1 MAPRSLNLFALP
13 DVPLVQSGDD
23 LAALIVEGVARA
35 NDSLHDG
42 DIIVIAQKIVSKS
55 EDRIVALDSVTPSG
69 RALELARETDKD
81 ARLVELILSE
91 SDHVVRYRRGVLIV
105 AHRLGYVLANAGID
119 RSNVGPDESRER
131 VLLLPRDPDASCA
144 QIRDR
149 LRDIVGVNVAI
160 VVNDSLGRAWRNGT
174 TGVALGASGLP
185 ALLDL
190 RGQEDLFGRPLEAT
204 QLGLADEIAS
214 AASLLQ
220 GQADEGTPIV
230 VVRGM
235 DFAEPPV
242 DAGTLI
248 RSSEDDLFR

>member
-13 DVPLVQSGDD
+13 GVPLVQPGDD
-23 LAALIVEGVARA
+23 IATLIVEGVARA
-35 NDSLHDG
+35 GDSLRDG
-42 DIIVIAQKIVSKS
+42 DIIVIAQKVVSKS
-55 EDRIVALDSVTPSG
+55 EDRIVALKTVTPSD
-69 RALELARETDKD
+69 RAVELARETDKD

-91 SDHVVRYRRGVLIV
+91 SDHVLRYRRGVLIV
-105 AHRLGYVLANAGID
+105 VHRLGFVLANAGID
-119 RSNVGPDESRER
+119 RSNVGPDDAPEC
-131 VLLLPRDPDASCA
+131 VLLLPRDPDASCV
-144 QIRDR
+144 QIRNN
-149 LRDIVGVNVAI
+149 LRDLCGVNVAI

-174 TGVALGASGLP
+174 TGVALGAAGLP

-204 QLGLADEIAS
+204 QLGLADEISS

-235 DFAEPPV
+235 DFTDAPL

-248 RSSEDDLFR
+248 RNIEDDLFR